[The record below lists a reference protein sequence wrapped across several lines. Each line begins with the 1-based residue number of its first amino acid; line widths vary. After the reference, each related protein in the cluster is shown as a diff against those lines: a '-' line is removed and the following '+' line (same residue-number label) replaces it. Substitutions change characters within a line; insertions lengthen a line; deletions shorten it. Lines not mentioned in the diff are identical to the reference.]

1 MQRQVELEGR
11 EKSDVLL
18 IRVEQQ
24 WEVDGK
30 VLVCDGKSDDQIC
43 TVCGIVAHGLV
54 KRDSRERE
62 GEREKQQQQQQQKQ
76 GVWGGSWIEG

>member
-1 MQRQVELEGR
+1 MQRQVEFEGR

-30 VLVCDGKSDDQIC
+30 VLVCDGKSDNM
-43 TVCGIVAHGLV
+43 HGMWYCSTRVGGKRV
-54 KRDSRERE
+54 KRE
-62 GEREKQQQQQQQKQ
+62 GEREKQQQQQQQQQKQ